1 MITCPTHAFEL
12 EVKERSDRLM
22 NFFLPFYFITG
33 LGLAGFYGTWLI
45 AIGVGGISLIA
56 YYSVKLLLRKS
67 TLYQYVLSTVFGIF
81 TAQFIYQMRGM
92 IEMHFFAFIGS
103 ALLIT
108 YQRWKLQIPI
118 TIVVVVYH
126 GFLGDLQNISYSQV
140 HFPQADYFDTQTFII
155 HILLAAIV
163 FFICGLWSYQL
174 RLYNQ
179 HHVLQ
184 AIKMKE
190 LEKETEVALE
200 RVKVAEAL
208 EERNTILESITDA
221 FFAVDA
227 NWIVLYWNSQAE
239 KVLGVPKKKILNQY
253 LWDIFADSIDSESY
267 RQYHRAMDTKQPMHF
282 EDCYPPLEKWY
293 DITAYPSAQGLSI
306 YFKDITERKLS
317 ELKLTESE
325 KRYSDLFHLS
335 PLPMWVYDLKT
346 MAFLDVNEAAICH
359 YGYSREEFVS
369 MTIKDIRRKEDADQI
384 EQYVRSQKDQRL
396 VRYEKFFRHCTKDG
410 RVIDV
415 DIQSTS
421 LCYKRKEARLVLAND
436 VTERL
441 KYVKAVEEQNQR
453 LKEISWMQ
461 SHLVR
466 APLTKIIGLIGL
478 LRDRQESLTEK
489 EKMLDYLLSAANE
502 LDSIIG
508 SINSKSEVVKL
519 PPGNHTV

>member
-1 MITCPTHAFEL
+1 MITCPTYAFES

-22 NFFLPFYFITG
+22 NFFLPFYFIIG
-33 LGLAGFYGTWLI
+33 LVLAGFYGTWLI
-45 AIGVGGISLIA
+45 AIGAGGISLIA

-81 TAQFIYQMRGM
+81 MAQFTYQMRGLL
-92 IEMHFFAFIGS
+92 EMHFFAFIGS

-118 TIVVVVYH
+118 AVVVVVYH
-126 GFLGDLQNISYSQV
+126 GFWGNPQDISYSQV
-140 HFPQADYFDTQTFII
+140 HFPQADYFGTQTFMI
-155 HILLAAIV
+155 HILLAAMV

-174 RLYNQ
+174 RLYSQ

-184 AIKMKE
+184 AVKMKE

-282 EDCYPPLEKWY
+282 EDYYPPLEKWY

-415 DIQSTS
+415 DIQSTA

-508 SINSKSEVVKL
+508 SINSKSEVVEL
-519 PPGNHTV
+519 PAGNHTV